1 MFCVLDVLGFRRFCF
16 GHILD
21 VLGLD
26 VLGLDVLV
34 LDVLGEH
41 GKVVSVKISLFLI
54 SFLSQDKIKV
64 YTQAMKI
71 NYRLKK
77 LIPSLLC
84 NRNPI
89 VKIKISSEKKELQIA
104 ICY

>member
-41 GKVVSVKISLFLI
+41 GITQPTKKSPGTEKIVFFTTL
-54 SFLSQDKIKV
+54 V
-64 YTQAMKI
+64 YREI
-71 NYRLKK
+71 DR
-77 LIPSLLC
+77 
-84 NRNPI
+84 
-89 VKIKISSEKKELQIA
+89 
-104 ICY
+104 

>member
-41 GKVVSVKISLFLI
+41 GIQRPHLGPLKSGRCSEDGRYPEVSPK
-54 SFLSQDKIKV
+54 
-64 YTQAMKI
+64 Y
-71 NYRLKK
+71 
-77 LIPSLLC
+77 
-84 NRNPI
+84 
-89 VKIKISSEKKELQIA
+89 
-104 ICY
+104 

>member
-1 MFCVLDVLGFRRFCF
+1 MFCVLDVLGFRRFRF

-41 GKVVSVKISLFLI
+41 GLYQHLND
-54 SFLSQDKIKV
+54 LH
-64 YTQAMKI
+64 
-71 NYRLKK
+71 
-77 LIPSLLC
+77 
-84 NRNPI
+84 
-89 VKIKISSEKKELQIA
+89 
-104 ICY
+104 

>member
-16 GHILD
+16 VHILD

-41 GKVVSVKISLFLI
+41 VSNLPFC
-54 SFLSQDKIKV
+54 SFNGEAWI
-64 YTQAMKI
+64 
-71 NYRLKK
+71 
-77 LIPSLLC
+77 
-84 NRNPI
+84 
-89 VKIKISSEKKELQIA
+89 IKILQINGVLA
-104 ICY
+104 ANRVKHSK

>member
-1 MFCVLDVLGFRRFCF
+1 MFRVLDVLGFRRFCF

-41 GKVVSVKISLFLI
+41 ACGYLSRSQSNFNFLLR
-54 SFLSQDKIKV
+54 FGL
-64 YTQAMKI
+64 
-71 NYRLKK
+71 R
-77 LIPSLLC
+77 
-84 NRNPI
+84 
-89 VKIKISSEKKELQIA
+89 
-104 ICY
+104 

>member
-41 GKVVSVKISLFLI
+41 DFVDLFQIPRPI
-54 SFLSQDKIKV
+54 SF
-64 YTQAMKI
+64 TT
-71 NYRLKK
+71 
-77 LIPSLLC
+77 
-84 NRNPI
+84 
-89 VKIKISSEKKELQIA
+89 EL
-104 ICY
+104 

>member
-41 GKVVSVKISLFLI
+41 GNSDPWTSWV
-54 SFLSQDKIKV
+54 
-64 YTQAMKI
+64 
-71 NYRLKK
+71 
-77 LIPSLLC
+77 LLLT
-84 NRNPI
+84 I
-89 VKIKISSEKKELQIA
+89 EKF
-104 ICY
+104 

>member
-1 MFCVLDVLGFRRFCF
+1 MFCVLDVLGFRHFCF

-41 GKVVSVKISLFLI
+41 GSVHPLMG
-54 SFLSQDKIKV
+54 SFWDE
-64 YTQAMKI
+64 
-71 NYRLKK
+71 
-77 LIPSLLC
+77 
-84 NRNPI
+84 RN
-89 VKIKISSEKKELQIA
+89 
-104 ICY
+104 